1 MAHAGTTAGGPCGA
15 GPAVNVTSG
24 QPAPTEA
31 TEGLCLTSDASYR
44 FMEESHRSALE
55 ALHCEVQLLQQKNAD
70 MSFRL
75 LLTEQISTDLAE
87 AQVRVEALELRETQ
101 LLGALAAQP
110 PSVEHPELNTIPT
123 SDVKIA
129 SLQRKL
135 DVAAELETSLRGK
148 LKAMEIQSMHTHAA
162 PPPRVQYTEFSPAT
176 RIPIGDGGPLV
187 PSPPRKSP
195 GGRGQRLR
203 QHQLFRRASSLGIEQ
218 RVGRVSAPDPE
229 VLVGSLPAYP
239 EAMPPIRA
247 SATDG

>member
-1 MAHAGTTAGGPCGA
+1 MDWACTHSRANTCRGLRGMMAHWCTVHPSHANLRC
-15 GPAVNVTSG
+15 
-24 QPAPTEA
+24 
-31 TEGLCLTSDASYR
+31 LCAYI
-44 FMEESHRSALE
+44 
-55 ALHCEVQLLQQKNAD
+55 
-70 MSFRL
+70 SFA
-75 LLTEQISTDLAE
+75 IVDLAE